1 MWEDANYCWIVLC
14 KNHWFHMRQSFLFR
28 HRIPLAETDAFASL
42 PPLPKHFTVRCDEC
56 RKTHIYKPK
65 DVLRSEFERPESFRS
80 HPLFQEEPF
89 KPEALDDSTRS
100 TDEEPRQEESPQ
112 EVRFGEGPLRAEAS
126 QEEPQKEPTQ
136 AEQLQG
142 EARQK
147 EQSQKEPSHAE
158 ARKEGTPQEEPP
170 RKEPPQ
176 EGQTRAKGA

>member
-28 HRIPLAETDAFASL
+28 HRIPLAETDVVASL

-56 RKTHIYKPK
+56 RKTYTYKPK
-65 DVLRSEFERPESFRS
+65 DLLRSELELPESFRP

-89 KPEALDDSTRS
+89 KPEALDHSTPS
-100 TDEEPRQEESPQ
+100 TEQGPRQEEPPQ
-112 EVRFGEGPLRAEAS
+112 EVRSQEGPLRSEAP

-142 EARQK
+142 EAGQ
-147 EQSQKEPSHAE
+147 
-158 ARKEGTPQEEPP
+158 EGTPQEESP
-170 RKEPPQ
+170 RKKPPQ
-176 EGQTRAKGA
+176 EGQKRAKGA